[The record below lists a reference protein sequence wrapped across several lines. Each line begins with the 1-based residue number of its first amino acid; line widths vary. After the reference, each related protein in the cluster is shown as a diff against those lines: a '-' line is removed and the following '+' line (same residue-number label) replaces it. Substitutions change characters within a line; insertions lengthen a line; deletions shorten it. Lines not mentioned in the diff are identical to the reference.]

1 MQEES
6 ETKKFC
12 TIKIGNKIYISEVEE
27 KEEKIENK

>member
-12 TIKIGNKIYISEVEE
+12 AVKIGSKIYISEVKE